1 MNNTLKGY
9 ATETWVLKQ
18 LAKIKPTT
26 VQQTQNTGAP
36 ISEFLSKYFEEV
48 EDPENPG
55 TTMWRA
61 KAAKNADTVD
71 NVHILPKDGSAS
83 SGATILYEI
92 INDVTQVLKATKA
105 DEAEKAKEAEKA
117 TKADE
122 ADKIDGIHINFGYTK
137 STYKALVDAG
147 LDDPNTLYLI
157 RKE

>member
-26 VQQTQNTGAP
+26 VQPTQNTGAP

-92 INDVTQVLKATKA
+92 INDVAQVLKATKA
-105 DEAEKAKEAEKA
+105 DEAEKAK
-117 TKADE
+117 KADE

-137 STYKALVDAG
+137 STYKALIDAG

-157 RKE
+157 RKG

>member
-26 VQQTQNTGAP
+26 VQQTQNTGVP

-92 INDVTQVLKATKA
+92 IHNVAQVLKATKA
-105 DEAEKAKEAEKA
+105 DEAQKAKEAEKA
-117 TKADE
+117 KKADE

-157 RKE
+157 RKG

>member
-18 LAKIKPTT
+18 LSKIKPTT

-61 KAAKNADTVD
+61 KAAKNAD
-71 NVHILPKDGSAS
+71 
-83 SGATILYEI
+83 
-92 INDVTQVLKATKA
+92 
-105 DEAEKAKEAEKA
+105 
-117 TKADE
+117 E

-157 RKE
+157 RKG

>member
-71 NVHILPKDGSAS
+71 NVHILPKDGSDS

-92 INDVTQVLKATKA
+92 INDIAQVL
-105 DEAEKAKEAEKA
+105 KA

-122 ADKIDGIHINFGYTK
+122 ADKIDGIHINYGYTK
-137 STYKALVDAG
+137 SMYKALVDAG

-157 RKE
+157 KKE

>member
-26 VQQTQNTGAP
+26 VQQTQNIGAP

-71 NVHILPKDGSAS
+71 NVHILPKDGSVS
-83 SGATILYEI
+83 SGATIFYEI
-92 INDVTQVLKATKA
+92 LNGVAQVL
-105 DEAEKAKEAEKA
+105 KA

-157 RKE
+157 RKG